1 MDQIPSDATKEGATP
16 RELMN
21 MLCGRNAAI
30 HDDII
35 NFAWVRPSAPAPSPP
50 APLPLGEGGRRPGE
64 GVTKLTTLRIAT
76 CFSCSFVPDPH
87 VTFLLIRVSSQTLS
101 RDNTLRILSIQVYCL
116 CNS

>member
-64 GVTKLTTLRIAT
+64 GVTKLTTLCNRTTRNTRI
-76 CFSCSFVPDPH
+76 
-87 VTFLLIRVSSQTLS
+87 VSSYFLEKFMLCKQGS
-101 RDNTLRILSIQVYCL
+101 PVSIMQSTPTNAPLHYL
-116 CNS
+116 

>member
-35 NFAWVRPSAPAPSPP
+35 NFAWVRPSAPALSPP

-64 GVTKLTTLRIAT
+64 GVTKLTTLRIT
-76 CFSCSFVPDPH
+76 GESLFMTKFSCHSAQREKVAFAAPYP
-87 VTFLLIRVSSQTLS
+87 R
-101 RDNTLRILSIQVYCL
+101 
-116 CNS
+116 

>member
-35 NFAWVRPSAPAPSPP
+35 NFAWVRPSAPAPCVCPLTPSPPP

-87 VTFLLIRVSSQTLS
+87 VTLRQNRVSSQTRS
-101 RDNTLRILSIQVYCL
+101 REQPLRF
-116 CNS
+116 

>member
-35 NFAWVRPSAPAPSPP
+35 NFAWVRPSAPGPSPP

-64 GVTKLTTLRIAT
+64 GVTKVTTLRVIVLAA
-76 CFSCSFVPDPH
+76 
-87 VTFLLIRVSSQTLS
+87 SQAGTTDAAGCMLEP
-101 RDNTLRILSIQVYCL
+101 T
-116 CNS
+116 